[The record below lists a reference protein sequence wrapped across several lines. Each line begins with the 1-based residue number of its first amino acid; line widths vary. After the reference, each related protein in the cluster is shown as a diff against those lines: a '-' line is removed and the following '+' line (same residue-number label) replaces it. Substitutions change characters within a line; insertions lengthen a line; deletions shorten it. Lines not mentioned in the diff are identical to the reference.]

1 MRKKIV
7 IGVVISIAIL
17 LLPVSYSIYEG
28 QRKVAVLTT
37 TGDIICELSV
47 DTDDTYIENNEA
59 FFMISIDNF
68 KTEDGQTIVTSSYID
83 YTLTIENTG
92 SNTGLF
98 RYVDDDGNT
107 NTTGQERVEVTRR
120 IGKNKTTQQFK
131 VYVTTD
137 TNLETD
143 VDFKV
148 RVNAVQADME

>member
-1 MRKKIV
+1 MQKKIV

-68 KTEDGQTIVTSSYID
+68 KTEDGQTIVTSSDID

>member
-68 KTEDGQTIVTSSYID
+68 KTEDGQTIVTSSDID